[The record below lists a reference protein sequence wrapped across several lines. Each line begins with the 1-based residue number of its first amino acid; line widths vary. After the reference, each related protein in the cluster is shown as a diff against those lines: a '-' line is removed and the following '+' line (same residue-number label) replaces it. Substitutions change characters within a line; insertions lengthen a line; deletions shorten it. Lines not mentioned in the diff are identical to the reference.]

1 MLSSISIHPFILL
14 LLVSLSF
21 NGLFGYLSY
30 NFYSAKAVAESRLKD
45 CKESNKSLTIS
56 AEKTEKACNIGDDL
70 SSEFKREEQALALDK
85 EALLQE
91 LDKLPSAPKQ
101 VAVKKET
108 NVGNTSVPSEATVN
122 EQSNVAGIDNKLPD
136 SLRVLVE
143 SACNRVQ
150 GKDCTHPK

>member
-1 MLSSISIHPFILL
+1 MLSKPFILM

-30 NFYSAKAVAESRLKD
+30 NFHSAKAVAESKLKD
-45 CKESNKSLTIS
+45 CKESNKSLTKS
-56 AEKTEKACNIGDDL
+56 AEKTEKACKIGDDL
-70 SSEFKREEQALALDK
+70 SSEFKREEQALELDK

-91 LDKLPSAPKQ
+91 INNLPNASKQ
-101 VAVKKET
+101 DVAKKAT
-108 NVGNTSVPSEATVN
+108 IVAQEATVN
-122 EQSNVAGIDNKLPD
+122 EQSNVAGVDDKLPD
-136 SLRVLVE
+136 SLRMLVE